1 MRKTTFL
8 DLGVKLRHV
17 GTRKRFTGIGQRK
30 EERRRGE
37 EGRMDFLAVLTDEV

>member
-37 EGRMDFLAVLTDEV
+37 EEREEDGRISLLFL